1 MSEDAGVFLLS
12 EGCGSDAGVKIWHFD
27 GCARAAVGNF
37 AITSPSFLRRD
48 TSESLTGVHSASKVG
63 NSSIT
68 FAPGAGICARGSWL
82 KTGKIFTPLIADRQG
97 PGPGLPNNFPSLIFW
112 LVIAY
117 LSVPFSFHHGGD
129 NTSQ

>member
-12 EGCGSDAGVKIWHFD
+12 RWLRQRCGVKIWHFVD
-27 GCARAAVGNF
+27 IPRAAVGNF
-37 AITSPSFLRRD
+37 AITSSYFLRRD

-63 NSSIT
+63 NSPIT

-97 PGPGLPNNFPSLIFW
+97 PGPNFQITFL
-112 LVIAY
+112 L
-117 LSVPFSFHHGGD
+117 
-129 NTSQ
+129 

>member
-48 TSESLTGVHSASKVG
+48 TSESLMPVHSASKVG
-63 NSSIT
+63 KLPNNFWT
-68 FAPGAGICARGSWL
+68 WCRNLQKDCARKKL
-82 KTGKIFTPLIADRQG
+82 KTGKIFTPAITDHLDFAITF
-97 PGPGLPNNFPSLIFW
+97 LL
-112 LVIAY
+112 
-117 LSVPFSFHHGGD
+117 
-129 NTSQ
+129 